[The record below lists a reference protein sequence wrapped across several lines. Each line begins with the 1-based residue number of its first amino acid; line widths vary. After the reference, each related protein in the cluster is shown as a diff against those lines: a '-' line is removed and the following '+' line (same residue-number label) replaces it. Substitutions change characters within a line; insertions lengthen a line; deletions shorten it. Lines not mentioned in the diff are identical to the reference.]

1 MAFLKEIRLYF
12 WDMNRKRNITI
23 ILFAFSLIIL
33 VVLQAYYIYN
43 SYRLEEKEL
52 NRQARTIADKTL
64 EAMEKYET
72 DANEEKLVG
81 DFDRLKKGITI
92 QKEKITH
99 PERLYNSEA
108 IYNKKLEKTLKENI
122 GDSGFEVAM
131 KSEIYSIYD
140 EVQKKELLPANRSLV
155 LYQSVKKMTKPLTIN
170 EGKWSSRQTKENTDI
185 KLDEKNY
192 YLVKSKS
199 TFQLLNLEFLVFKKI
214 IPLIIIS
221 LLIIALIVYLF
232 WNSLKNL
239 NRQEKKISQLHTTI
253 DSIAHEL
260 NTPITTLKFSIVQTS
275 DSETKTLLERQIKRL
290 ENIVKSIH
298 HSDSED
304 ILIDK
309 NEMENYFSNI
319 KKNYKEINFNINL
332 DLIKNKML
340 RQNDFIQMM
349 DNLIDNSVKYGA
361 KNMSVS
367 INDDLGIVISDDGI
381 GIPNDDQK
389 HIFDK
394 YYRVSRTENL
404 NINGLGVGLFL
415 VKSIVDKYK
424 GKISVKS
431 NPDKGVTFKIQIPN
445 ES

>member
-1 MAFLKEIRLYF
+1 
-12 WDMNRKRNITI
+12 MNRKKNTTI
-23 ILFAFSLIIL
+23 ILFTFSLIIL
-33 VVLQAYYIYN
+33 VALQAYYIHN
-43 SYRLEEKEL
+43 SYRLEEKDL

-64 EAMEKYET
+64 ETMEKYET
-72 DANEEKLVG
+72 ETNEEKLVG

-108 IYNKKLEKTLKENI
+108 LYNQKLEKILKDNI
-122 GDSGFEVAM
+122 GDSGFEIAM
-131 KSEIYSIYD
+131 KSEIYSIFD
-140 EVQKKELLPANRSLV
+140 EVQKKELLPNSRSLV
-155 LYQSVKKMTKPLTIN
+155 LYQSVKKMTNPLTIN
-170 EGKWSSRQTKENTDI
+170 EGKWSSRQTKENTDL

-199 TFQLLNLEFLVFKKI
+199 TFQLLNLQFLIFKKI
-214 IPLIIIS
+214 IPLILIS
-221 LLIIALIVYLF
+221 FLIVALIIYLF
-232 WNSLKNL
+232 RNSIRNL
-239 NRQEKKISQLHTTI
+239 NLQEKKISQLHTTI

-260 NTPITTLKFSIVQTS
+260 NTPITTLKFSIVQTP
-275 DSETKTLLERQIKRL
+275 DPETKALLERQIKRL

-304 ILIDK
+304 VLIDK
-309 NEMENYFSNI
+309 NEIETYFSNI
-319 KKNYKEINFNINL
+319 KKTYHQTNFNINL
-332 DLIKNKML
+332 DLIENNIL
-340 RQNDFIQMM
+340 HQNDFTQMM

-361 KNMSVS
+361 KNLNIS
-367 INDDLGIVISDDGI
+367 INNNFEIEVSDDGI
-381 GIPNDDQK
+381 GIPTEDQK

-394 YYRVSRTENL
+394 YYRVSRTENM

-415 VKSIVDKYK
+415 VKAIVDKRK

-445 ES
+445 EN